1 MSTTPFAPIERA
13 FEDLRKGRFI
23 ILVDDENR
31 ENEGDLVIAAQQIT
45 PAAIN
50 FMLTVG
56 RGVLCLPMTR
66 RRCEE
71 LNLPLQ
77 AAQNT
82 TRFGTAFTVTI
93 DAHSRFGV
101 TTGVSAADRART
113 IEVACAPDTQP
124 SDLTR
129 PGHINPLMAID
140 GGVLVRAGQTEGSID
155 LCRLAGLQPAAAII
169 EIMNDDGTM
178 ARLPDLIKIARKH
191 DIRMYTV
198 AEIIEY
204 RMKRES
210 FVTRGVTTKL
220 PTRFGEF
227 TLIAYHSPV
236 DPEPHL
242 ALTCGGVG
250 ELDAD
255 GKVIAH
261 DEPVLLRVES
271 ECMTG
276 HVFHSAR
283 CDCGQQLD
291 AAMQMIQR
299 EGKGALVYLRQEGR
313 GIGLHNKLR
322 AYKLQDEGLDTVEA
336 NEKLG
341 LPVDR
346 RDYGVG
352 AQIVR
357 DLGLRQ
363 LRILTNNPKK
373 VSRLEV
379 YGISIAEQIPL
390 EITPNSFNA
399 AYLKTKREKL
409 GHQLREV

>member
-242 ALTCGGVG
+242 ALTYGGVG